1 MVRLIVASAAGV
13 VAAIAAIIA
22 AIERAILLLHSPD

>member
-1 MVRLIVASAAGV
+1 MVGLIVASAAGV